1 MTERATSPQLPCVPL
16 RQATA
21 VILGTEAVSEP
32 EPLDF
37 EGIFASEF
45 DYVWHALR
53 RLGVR
58 PADIE
63 DLTHDVFL
71 AVYKRRSDYDPSRPL
86 RPWLFGFA
94 FRVASRYRSRS
105 RFRLELLTETDE
117 VQADAKDAYDHA
129 SLREQ
134 VDLASRAIAT
144 LELGR
149 RAVFIL
155 HELDEFAMP
164 EVAAALE
171 IPLNTAYSR
180 LRLARADLAAAVRR
194 LRSRGSHDR

>member
-1 MTERATSPQLPCVPL
+1 LAAPNAIPDVPSPQAAALTVEPES
-16 RQATA
+16 
-21 VILGTEAVSEP
+21 EAKS

-37 EGIFASEF
+37 EGIFAKEF
-45 DYVWHALR
+45 DYVWHTLR

-58 PADIE
+58 PADVE

-71 AVYKRRSDYDPSRPL
+71 AVYQRRDDYDPARPL

-94 FRVASRYRSRS
+94 FRVTSRYRNRS
-105 RFRLELLTETDE
+105 RYRLELLAETDE
-117 VQADAKDAYDHA
+117 VAGESRSAYDDA
-129 SLREQ
+129 SLRQQ
-134 VDLASRAIAT
+134 VDVATRAIAA
-144 LELGR
+144 LELDR

-180 LRLARADLAAAVRR
+180 LRLARAELAAAVRR
-194 LRSRGSHDR
+194 LRLRGFP

>member
-1 MTERATSPQLPCVPL
+1 MTDRRATPQYPDV
-16 RQATA
+16 T
-21 VILGTEAVSEP
+21 VHEAVALRLAAARTEV
-32 EPLDF
+32 EALDF
-37 EGIFASEF
+37 SAIFSAEF
-45 DYVWHALR
+45 DYVWHTLR

-58 PADIE
+58 SADLE

-71 AVYKRRSDYDPSRPL
+71 AVYRRRDDYETNRPL

-94 FRVASRYRSRS
+94 FRIASSYRSRA
-105 RFRLELLTETDE
+105 RFRLELSAERREFETPE
-117 VQADAKDAYDHA
+117 RNAYEEA
-129 SLREQ
+129 SLRER
-134 VDLASRAIAT
+134 VDLAFRALAE
-144 LELGR
+144 LELDR

-180 LRLARADLAAAVRR
+180 LRLARTDLAATVRR
-194 LRSRGSHDR
+194 MRSKGHP